1 MARRCAELRD
11 IPVPGAGGSQITGSN
26 RVPAL
31 EGFGVQ
37 LRFCKD
43 RKLNRKQKQECKEG
57 MCFRK
62 ITSVFWFICSILFV
76 LSYELLYFH
85 SDMYN

>member
-1 MARRCAELRD
+1 MRVDGGPLCGQGCAELRD
-11 IPVPGAGGSQITGSN
+11 IPVPRAGGSQITGSN

-62 ITSVFWFICSILFV
+62 ITSVFWFICCFV
-76 LSYELLYFH
+76 FCI
-85 SDMYN
+85 